1 MNLLHKMDVK
11 NKTIILRCDFNVP
24 IENGKILDASKI
36 EKSLKTIDYLQ
47 DNDCKIVILSHLG
60 RVKKEEDKLKNT
72 LKPVADFLSNIYKE
86 NFSFIDNNRSP
97 EVSQKVSGLR
107 SKEILLLE
115 NTRYQD
121 YPEKLESG
129 NNLELSEYWASL
141 GDIFVLDAFGSS
153 HRAHASTAGIAKF
166 IPSCIG
172 FLIEEELSYLK
183 ELTDNPDHPF
193 TVIMGGAKVDDKI
206 ALMRSLLP
214 KCDYLLITGG
224 IANTFLKVLK
234 FNVGSSL
241 ASNDPKILNGVKELL
256 LEYKEKIVLP
266 LDVIVTNNY
275 DKNYIKSSPINK
287 LDINDVIYDIG
298 VKTLEKFAIAIN
310 KSKIIFVNGTCG
322 LYEDERFSNGT
333 KECFRLLHAS
343 KAKVIVGG
351 GDSVS
356 AVKKFGYQNK
366 FDYLSSGGGATLDYI
381 VDGKLE
387 AIEAVER
394 GMEIETLDV

>member
-1 MNLLHKMDVK
+1 MNLLHKMDIK
-11 NKTIILRCDFNVP
+11 NKTVILRCDFNVP
-24 IENGKILDASKI
+24 IENGEILDASKI
-36 EKSLKTIDYLQ
+36 EKSLKTIDFLQ

-60 RVKKEEDKLKNT
+60 RVKTEEDKIKNS
-72 LKPVADFLSNIYKE
+72 LKPVANYLSTIYKE
-86 NFSFIDNNRSP
+86 KFSFMEENRS
-97 EVSQKVSGLR
+97 VLLTQKVSGMQP
-107 SKEILLLE
+107 KEIMLLE

-121 YPEKLESG
+121 IPEKLESG
-129 NNLELSEYWASL
+129 NDPELSQYWSSL
-141 GDIFVLDAFGSS
+141 GDIFCLDAFGSS
-153 HRAHASTAGIAKF
+153 HRAHASTAGIAKY

-172 FLIEEELSYLK
+172 FLVEEELSNLK
-183 ELTDNPDHPF
+183 ELTEDPKHPF

-241 ASNDPKILNGVKELL
+241 ASDDPKILSEVKELL

-275 DKNYIKSSPINK
+275 DKSYIRTSPINK
-287 LDINDVIYDIG
+287 LDINDVIYDAG

-310 KSKIIFVNGTCG
+310 KSKTIFVNGTCG

-333 KECFRLLHAS
+333 KECFRLLANS
-343 KAKVIVGG
+343 NAKIIVGG

-381 VDGKLE
+381 IDGKLDALE
-387 AIEAVER
+387 AIER

>member
-1 MNLLHKMDVK
+1 MNTIKNMNIK

-24 IENGKILDASKI
+24 VENGKIVDDTKI
-36 EKSLKTIDYLQ
+36 IKSLKTINFLQ
-47 DNDCKIVILSHLG
+47 DNNCKIVILSHFG
-60 RVKKEEDKLKNT
+60 RIKKEEDKVSNT
-72 LKPVADFLSNIYKE
+72 LKTVADYLQEIYKD
-86 NFSFIDNNRSP
+86 NFTFIDNCRS
-97 EVSQKVSGLR
+97 VNLTQKVNGMKE
-107 SKEILLLE
+107 KEIYLLE
-115 NTRYQD
+115 NTRFLD
-121 YPEKLESG
+121 YPDKLESG
-129 NNLELSEYWASL
+129 NDIELAEYWASL
-141 GDIFVLDAFGSS
+141 GDIFCLDAFGSA

-172 FLIEEELSYLK
+172 FLVEEELANLK
-183 ELTDNPDHPF
+183 QLIDNPKHPF

-206 ALMRSLLP
+206 ALIRSLLP

-241 ASNDPKILNGVKELL
+241 ASNDPVILNEVKSIL

-266 LDVIVTNNY
+266 IDVIITNHY
-275 DKNYIKSSPINK
+275 DKSYIKRSPINK
-287 LDINDVIYDIG
+287 LNDNDVIYDIG

-310 KSKIIFVNGTCG
+310 KSQIVFLNGTCG

-333 KECFRLLHAS
+333 KECFKLLADS

-351 GDSVS
+351 GDGVS
-356 AVKKFGYQNK
+356 AVKKFGYQDK

-381 VDGKLE
+381 IDGKLDALE
-387 AIEAVER
+387 AIER

>member
-107 SKEILLLE
+107 PKEILLLE

-129 NNLELSEYWASL
+129 NDLELSEYWASL
-141 GDIFVLDAFGSS
+141 GDIFVLDAFGSA

-183 ELTDNPDHPF
+183 ELTDNPNHPF

-241 ASNDPKILNGVKELL
+241 ASSDPKILNEVKELL

-298 VKTLEKFAIAIN
+298 VKTSEKFAIAIN

-333 KECFRLLHAS
+333 KECFRLLYAS
-343 KAKVIVGG
+343 NAKIIVGG

>member
-1 MNLLHKMDVK
+1 MNLLHEMNVLG
-11 NKTIILRCDFNVP
+11 KTIILRCDFNVP
-24 IENGKILDASKI
+24 IENGKILDDSKI
-36 EKSLKTIDYLQ
+36 MKSIKTIDYLQ
-47 DNDCKIVILSHLG
+47 DNNCKIVILSHLG
-60 RVKKEEDKLKNT
+60 RVKTEEDLNKNS
-72 LKPVADFLSNIYKE
+72 LKPVADYLANIYKE
-86 NFSFIDNNRSP
+86 NFNFIDNNRSP
-97 EVSQKVSGLR
+97 ELIQKVAGMKG
-107 SKEILLLE
+107 KEIILLE

-129 NNLELSEYWASL
+129 NNPELAEYWASL
-141 GDIFVLDAFGSS
+141 GDIFCLDAFGSA

-172 FLIEEELSYLK
+172 FLVEEELSHLK
-183 ELTDNPDHPF
+183 ELTVNPPHPF

-234 FNVGSSL
+234 FNIGSSL
-241 ASNDPKILNGVKELL
+241 ASNDPKILNEVKELM
-256 LEYKEKIVLP
+256 LEYKEKIILP

-275 DKNYIKSSPINK
+275 DKTYIKTSPINK
-287 LDINDVIYDIG
+287 LDINDVIYDVG
-298 VKTLEKFAIAIN
+298 VKTLAKFSLAIN

-333 KECFRLLHAS
+333 KECLKLLANS
-343 KAKVIVGG
+343 NAKVIVGG

-381 VDGKLE
+381 IDGKLDALE
-387 AIEAVER
+387 ELER
-394 GMEIETLDV
+394 GMEIEILDV

>member
-1 MNLLHKMDVK
+1 MNLIHKMDIK
-11 NKTIILRCDFNVP
+11 NKTVILRCDFNVP

-47 DNDCKIVILSHLG
+47 DNNCKIIILSHLG
-60 RVKKEEDKLKNT
+60 RVKKEEDLVKNT
-72 LKPVADFLSNIYKE
+72 LKPVADYLANIYQN
-86 NFSFIDNNRSP
+86 NFKFIDSSRSV
-97 EVSQKVSGLR
+97 EIVQKASGMQP
-107 SKEILLLE
+107 KEIMLLE
-115 NTRYQD
+115 NTRHQD
-121 YPEKLESG
+121 YPDKLES
-129 NNLELSEYWASL
+129 NNDSELAEYWASL
-141 GDIFVLDAFGSS
+141 ADVFCLDAFGSA

-172 FLIEEELSYLK
+172 FLVEEELNQLK
-183 ELTDNPDHPF
+183 ELIDNPKHPF

-224 IANTFLKVLK
+224 IANTFLKVLN

-241 ASNDPKILNGVKELL
+241 ASDDPKILKEVKELL
-256 LEYKEKIVLP
+256 LEYKTKIVLP
-266 LDVIVTNNY
+266 VDVIITNHY
-275 DKNYIKSSPINK
+275 DKTYIKSSPVNK
-287 LDINDVIYDIG
+287 LNDNDVIYDVG
-298 VKTLEKFAIAIN
+298 VKTLEKFALAIN
-310 KSKIIFVNGTCG
+310 KSKIVFVNGTCG
-322 LYEDERFSNGT
+322 LYEDEKFSNGT
-333 KECFRLLHAS
+333 KECFKLLASS
-343 KAKVIVGG
+343 KAKIIVGG

-381 VDGKLE
+381 VDGKLD
-387 AIEAVER
+387 AIEALER